1 MESLLGNEPLLYSI
15 GVLTAFVLLWLAFSP
30 DMGVKGSYDKRLKR
44 VRGGLSIP
52 QKLQSNASINIRLD
66 GDKSIFDTI
75 MKKILPN
82 TDILKNRLMRTG
94 KDLTLTHFGLMW
106 LSSAI
111 VIGLIIFLKLKIMPV
126 FAAVGGIALGLMLTN
141 MIINFM
147 IGRRLKKFIQ
157 SFPDAIDLMVR
168 GIKSGLPI
176 SQTVQ
181 SISTEIDGPV
191 GEEFTKIS
199 DAMKIGTD
207 LNEALWSRARKLD
220 IPELKFF
227 CIALTIQKETG
238 GNLSETLGN
247 LSTILRKRKQMKL
260 KIKAMSSEA
269 KASAII
275 IGSLPFIMYVIL
287 KIMSPEYVE
296 PLLNDP
302 RGIKLVIGGL
312 VTIGLG
318 TFIMSKMVSFE
329 I

>member
-1 MESLLGNEPLLYSI
+1 MDSSLIYTI
-15 GVLTAFVLLWLAFSP
+15 GVLLFFVLTWFAFSP
-30 DMGVKGSYDKRLKR
+30 DMGVKTALDKRLKR
-44 VRGGLSIP
+44 VKGGSSVQ
-52 QKLQSNASINIRLD
+52 QKLQNNAAINIRLD

-75 MKKILPN
+75 MAKILPN
-82 TDILKNRLMRTG
+82 TDVLKNRLARTG
-94 KDLTLTHFGLMW
+94 KDLTLTHFGLIW
-106 LSSAI
+106 FLSSTLI
-111 VIGLIIFLKLKIMPV
+111 SLVIIFRFQIMPV
-126 FAAVGGIALGLMLTN
+126 FAMIAAIALGLMLTN
-141 MIINFM
+141 MVINFM
-147 IGRRLKKFIQ
+147 IARRLKKFIG

-176 SQTVQ
+176 SQTIQ
-181 SISTEIDGPV
+181 SIGQEIEGPV
-191 GEEFTKIS
+191 GEEFTKVA

-207 LNEALWSRARKLD
+207 LNDALWSRAKKLN
-220 IPELKFF
+220 IPEMKFF

-238 GNLSETLGN
+238 GNLSETLAN

-275 IGSLPFIMYVIL
+275 IGSLPFVMYLIL
-287 KIMSPEYVE
+287 RFLNPEYVE

-312 VTIGLG
+312 FTIGLG
-318 TFIMSKMVSFE
+318 SFIMSKMVSFE

>member
-1 MESLLGNEPLLYSI
+1 MDNSVIYSI
-15 GVLTAFVLLWLAFSP
+15 GVLLFFALTWFAFSP
-30 DMGVKGSYDKRLKR
+30 DMGVKTALDKRLKR
-44 VRGGLSIP
+44 VKAG
-52 QKLQSNASINIRLD
+52 ASVSKKSQASTAINIRLD
-66 GDKSIFDTI
+66 NDKSIFDTL
-75 MKKILPN
+75 MSKILPN
-82 TDILKNRLMRTG
+82 TDILKNRLAQTG
-94 KDLTLTHFGLMW
+94 KDLTLTHFGLIW
-106 LSSAI
+106 LALSVVISLIII
-111 VIGLIIFLKLKIMPV
+111 VKLKVLPVFGIIGGIGIGLIV
-126 FAAVGGIALGLMLTN
+126 TN
-141 MIINFM
+141 KIINFM
-147 IGRRLKKFIQ
+147 IARRLKKFIQ

-176 SQTVQ
+176 SQTIQ

-191 GEEFTKIS
+191 GEEFSKVS

-207 LNEALWSRARKLD
+207 MNEALWMRAKKLD
-220 IPELKFF
+220 IPEMKFF

-275 IGSLPFIMYVIL
+275 IGSLPFVMYVIL

-312 VTIGLG
+312 GTIALG
-318 TFIMSKMVSFE
+318 SFIMSKMVSFE